1 MTNSK
6 AQPPL
11 NMNNAIFQ
19 NTLSPNEQ
27 IAEMH
32 FVMRDQYHQFSLPL
46 ETLLLCLQEAEREGG
61 VPPLPA
67 AWWLLLLAAYPALRE

>member
-6 AQPPL
+6 TQASL
-11 NMNNAIFQ
+11 NMNSATLQ
-19 NTLSPNEQ
+19 NTLSPSEQ

-32 FVMRDQYHQFSLPL
+32 FVMRDQYHQFNLPL

-61 VPPLPA
+61 VPPLPTD
-67 AWWLLLLAAYPALRE
+67 WWLILQAAYPALRE